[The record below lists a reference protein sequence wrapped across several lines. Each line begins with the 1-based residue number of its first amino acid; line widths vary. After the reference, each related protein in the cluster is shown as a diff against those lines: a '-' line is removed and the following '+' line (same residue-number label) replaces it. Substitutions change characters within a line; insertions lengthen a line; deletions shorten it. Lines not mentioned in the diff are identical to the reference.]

1 MAPLKADRPDDPYQ
15 IENWSEG
22 YFGVNSAGHVCL
34 NAPGT
39 DLEIDVMDVVAQMQS
54 EGIRAPAV
62 IRFHDVLQDRIR
74 NLNNTFAE
82 VMQEMKFEGSYF
94 GVYPIKVNQMREVV
108 EEIVEASQ
116 NTCYGL
122 EAGSK
127 SELLAVLAYNTNRN
141 SLTILNGYKDDEFIR
156 LALLGQKMGH
166 RVIIVIE
173 SIAELQRILS
183 WSEKLNI
190 QPEIG
195 VRVKISAR
203 GMGKWAKSTG
213 EQAKFGLTLGDVM
226 NALMLLKEKKM
237 ASCIKLLH
245 FHLGSQV
252 GDIATYRDALSEA
265 TRVYCELRHL
275 GAGLEFLDVGGGLAI
290 DYDGSRSASPSSCN
304 YSLKE
309 YAYTIVSQVQ
319 DICRSVDAPEP
330 NIVTESGRYVTA
342 HHSCIVT
349 EVMDVIS
356 PSLRLR
362 HHQPTVL
369 PDSLPYERMQRA
381 LERVGKINHQSAFHE
396 LKGLKEE
403 VVSSFRMGVVGLEEL
418 TMVEELYWL
427 GIEKLRDEV
436 TKMVDVPE
444 ELAEIEQL
452 CVRQYLCNFSVFQSA
467 ADSWAIGQLLP
478 IVPLHRHDEDPNVPC
493 TIADITCDSDGKIDK
508 FIGLEQGCEGGLM
521 LHEFKADEPY
531 YLGVFLTGAY
541 QDVMGDMH
549 NLFGR
554 LNEVHVY
561 ADADS
566 ENNFYIEESIQGPSK
581 SSVLSTMQYYE
592 PVMSDKVMS
601 QLQLRVHKGLLTH
614 REAKEILRQYNL
626 SLKGYTYLE
635 SITCQEF

>member
-1 MAPLKADRPDDPYQ
+1 MTEPICHKEDPYRIAQ
-15 IENWSEG
+15 WSEG
-22 YFGVNSAGHVCL
+22 YLGINAKGHVCMNSPEDGL
-34 NAPGT
+34 
-39 DLEIDVMDVVAQMQS
+39 DIDVMDVVSQM
-54 EGIRAPAV
+54 EKDGIKAPAV
-62 IRFHDVLQDRIR
+62 IRFHDVLKDRVS
-74 NLNNTFAE
+74 NLNETFRE
-82 VMQEMKFEGSYF
+82 VMTELEYDGQYY

-108 EEIVEASQ
+108 EEIVEASAPFH
-116 NTCYGL
+116 YGL

-127 SELLAVLAYNTNRN
+127 SELLAVLAYNTNRD
-141 SLTILNGYKDDEFIR
+141 SLTIVNGYKDDEFVR

-173 SIAELQRILS
+173 GLMELQRIIAIAES
-183 WSEKLNI
+183 LNV

-203 GMGKWAKSTG
+203 GKGKWAKSTG

-252 GDIATYRDALSEA
+252 GDISTYRDALSEA

-290 DYDGSRSASPSSCN
+290 DYDGSRSSSPSSCN

-309 YAYTIVSQVQ
+309 YAYSIVTQVQ

-330 NIVTESGRYVTA
+330 HIVTESGRYVTA

-369 PDSLPYERMQRA
+369 PDSLAYERMQRA
-381 LERVGKINHQSAFHE
+381 LERIGRSSPQSVFHE
-396 LKGLKEE
+396 LKGQKEE

-418 TMVEELYWL
+418 TMVEELYWM
-427 GIEKLRDEV
+427 GIEKLREEV
-436 TKMVDVPE
+436 KKLSDVPE
-444 ELAEIEQL
+444 ELMEIERL
-452 CVRQYLCNFSVFQSA
+452 CIRQYLCNFSVFQSA

-478 IVPLHRHDEDPNVPC
+478 IVPLHRHHEEPNVNC

-508 FIGLEQGCEGGLM
+508 FINSEENISCVR
-521 LHEFKADEPY
+521 LHEFKRGERY
-531 YLGVFLTGAY
+531 YLGIFLTGAY

-561 ADADS
+561 ADAES
-566 ENNFYIEESIQGPSK
+566 ENNFYIEESITGPSK
-581 SSVLSTMQYYE
+581 SAVLSTMQYYE
-592 PVMSDKVMS
+592 PVMSEKVMS

-614 REAKEILRQYNL
+614 REAKEILREYNL
-626 SLKGYTYLE
+626 SLSGYTYLE
-635 SITCQEF
+635 TT